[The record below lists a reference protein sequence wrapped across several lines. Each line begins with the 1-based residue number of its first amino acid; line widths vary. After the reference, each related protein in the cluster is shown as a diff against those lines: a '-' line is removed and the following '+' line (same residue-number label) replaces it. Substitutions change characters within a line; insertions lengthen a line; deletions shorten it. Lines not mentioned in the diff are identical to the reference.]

1 VVTAGFTSDEWVP
14 GLTWHAVAGL
24 EIPVGAGIL
33 LIEGRYQ
40 RAPATLV
47 SAGSFDYG
55 GLCAFDGL
63 RIAI

>member
-55 GLCAFDGL
+55 GLSAFGGL